1 VKRRRRLVWTVLV
14 SVTIVGLLF
23 VGVYPMRTYLAQR
36 ASLER
41 SQHQL
46 DVLRAQNGK
55 LDQQVQ
61 DLNSDTE
68 IEKLAREKYNLVRPG
83 EDAFAILPSPPL
95 PVAVPRVW
103 PFTGLADKL
112 DANSGSPTNR

>member
-14 SVTIVGLLF
+14 AVTIIGLLF
-23 VGVYPMRTYLAQR
+23 VGGYPMRTYLAQR
-36 ASLER
+36 TSLQR

-46 DVLRAQNGK
+46 DVLRTQNGK
-55 LDQQVQ
+55 LDQQVV
-61 DLNSDTE
+61 DLNNDTE

-83 EDAFAILPSPPL
+83 EDAYAILPSPP
-95 PVAVPRVW
+95 PPIEVPRVW

-112 DANSGSPTNR
+112 DPNGANRSR